1 VKADH
6 GLVVVVLAVRPGRV
20 STGQMLGRL
29 GALAVVVGVGLGV
42 IAAGA
47 AADTVPLTLSATVGP
62 EGTSI
67 FVEAPGCQ
75 PTPPGEFDIFVQA
88 RSATGEIGEGAVA
101 VGTFTAPGQGSVL
114 IPGGTPVNSFLLTV
128 SCNGGAL
135 TASQLVT
142 LTAPAAPLVAAAR
155 FTG

>member
-1 VKADH
+1 M
-6 GLVVVVLAVRPGRV
+6 LVVAVGF
-20 STGQMLGRL
+20 GL
-29 GALAVVVGVGLGV
+29 GALA
-42 IAAGA
+42 IGA

-62 EGTSI
+62 DGTTI
-67 FVEAPGCQ
+67 LVEAPGCQ
-75 PTPPGEFDIFVQA
+75 PTPPGDFGIFVQA

-114 IPGGTPVNSFLLTV
+114 IPGGTPVNSFLLSV

-135 TASQLVT
+135 TASQSVT
-142 LTAPAAPLVAAAR
+142 LAAPEPAATPVVASAR